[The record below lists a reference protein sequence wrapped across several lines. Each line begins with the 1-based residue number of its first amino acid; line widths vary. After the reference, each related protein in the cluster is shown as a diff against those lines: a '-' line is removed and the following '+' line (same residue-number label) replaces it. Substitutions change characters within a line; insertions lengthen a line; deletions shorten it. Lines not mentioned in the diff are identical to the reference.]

1 VPSVSELANVGVTFA
16 PTAGGLST
24 ITFDANTVTFP
35 PPRGD
40 PGLQHGDRAPQPGRV
55 RRGVGPAGAGA
66 VHGADERHRRH
77 RRGRGRAA
85 GARGGAEPDEERR
98 RGGQDVERDEAVRAV
113 HQGGV
118 RGPGRRGGE
127 PLLQRPVAHQDEAV
141 HAQVRVQLLA
151 AAHTFLAAII
161 MLLLTTRCRPSVP
174 STPPARGGSAPSPL
188 RRGIDRVRCDRLS
201 RSGLVWFGC
210 NCRSTVGC
218 DSGSFTC
225 MYASL
230 V

>member
-40 PGLQHGDRAPQPGRV
+40 PGLQPGRV
-55 RRGVGPAGAGA
+55 RRGVGPAGAG
-66 VHGADERHRRH
+66 
-77 RRGRGRAA
+77 
-85 GARGGAEPDEERR
+85 
-98 RGGQDVERDEAVRAV
+98 AV

-127 PLLQRPVAHQDEAV
+127 PLLQRPVARQDEAV

-174 STPPARGGSAPSPL
+174 STPLARGGSAPSPL
-188 RRGIDRVRCDRLS
+188 RRGIDRVRCDSLS